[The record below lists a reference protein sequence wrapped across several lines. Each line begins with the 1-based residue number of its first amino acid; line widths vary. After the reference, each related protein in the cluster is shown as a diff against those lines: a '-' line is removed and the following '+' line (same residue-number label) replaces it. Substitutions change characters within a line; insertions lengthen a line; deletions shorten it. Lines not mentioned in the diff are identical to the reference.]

1 MNKYIV
7 TVFTD
12 FEKREYSAI
21 ANSWVDPKLNEIAET
36 MGYILVEESVPQEY
50 IMQVEGYDVEDW
62 DTDLLADVLS
72 NTDMSDYFNICIEPF
87 EGTDTEFGKYELIYQ
102 SNEEA

>member
-21 ANSWVDPKLNEIAET
+21 ANSWVDPGLNEIAET
-36 MGYILVEESVPQEY
+36 MGYVLVEESVPQEY
-50 IMQVEGYDVEDW
+50 ILQVEGYDVEDW
-62 DTDLLADVLS
+62 DADLLADVLS
-72 NTDMSDYFNICIEPF
+72 NIDMSDYFNICIKPF

-102 SNEEA
+102 SDEEA